1 MMNFGGFAG
10 GFSHGFNNGV
20 SMAKTIRDV
29 IKDRKL
35 QDLREQ
41 GMAEAEAQRAK
52 SVQDM
57 VKENG
62 VGEQPDSGPVDTST
76 PKVEMPEVATATP
89 VRTGTVETQSLPSL
103 PPGVGA
109 SSEGSQGE
117 AEATANMKKPA
128 VVQPT
133 PNASQQ
139 PQAAAATPQAVAAEG
154 VKVKPNGK
162 FSVNGKSYDTRD
174 QAMAAAEKSAPSST
188 DLFMKNTVPKL
199 AAQYVVNGDPEKA
212 KAWTDYAESVNG
224 KRAIKDWAAAYSAPD
239 FDTAATRFGKYYT
252 DHIDDGVDYTGHR
265 MLTKADGSQ
274 VAVVALK
281 DKATGATTEM
291 ELTREKMLAMG
302 GANNPQKLF
311 ESEQAKQ
318 AAEASQKAK
327 IGEKVFESKLRMGE
341 KGYELDRKDQG
352 EAKKAEYAKDL
363 EHTKGQQKLSEIS
376 LNGQYKLD
384 VARLKSTLGEDGADA
399 YKKATSPEERAA
411 IIRSNHKDD
420 TKFQKM
426 TPDEQDSFIQREIEA
441 NQKIGKNIRSGSASS
456 ENPASP
462 AKTTSPS
469 APVYAR
475 DKTTGQIFEL
485 RDGKKIPVG
494 SPAKPAQPG
503 PSGGLPAK
511 SDATGSW

>member
-1 MMNFGGFAG
+1 MGFDFGAFAG
-10 GFSHGFNNGV
+10 GLGTGV
-20 SMAKTIRDV
+20 
-29 IKDRKL
+29 DRGMKL
-35 QDLREQ
+35 VDSIDDMQRKVRIQKLREE
-41 GMAEAEAQRAK
+41 GMAEAESQRAN
-52 SVQDM
+52 SVQGM
-57 VKENG
+57 VKESG
-62 VGEQPDSGPVDTST
+62 VASGQPTSGPIETAS
-76 PKVEMPEVATATP
+76 PAVASSTP
-89 VRTGTVETQSLPSL
+89 VRQAPPSGTPLP
-103 PPGVGA
+103 PAQPMPGVGA
-109 SSEGSQGE
+109 SAEGAQGE
-117 AEATANMKKPA
+117 AEAASVMQAPKVD

-133 PNASQQ
+133 PQVI
-139 PQAAAATPQAVAAEG
+139 ATTGVAA
-154 VKVKPNGK
+154 KPNGK
-162 FSVNGKSYDTRD
+162 FTVNGKSYDTRE
-174 QAMAAAEKSAPSST
+174 QAMAAAEKAAPSAQ
-188 DLFMKNTVPKL
+188 DFFMKNAVPKI
-199 AAQYVVNGDPEKA
+199 AAEYMVQGDPAKA
-212 KAWTDYAESVNG
+212 KAWQDFSESHNG

-311 ESEQAKQ
+311 ENEQAKQ
-318 AAEASQKAK
+318 AAESSQKAK
-327 IGEKVFESKLRMGE
+327 IGEKVFESKLRIGE
-341 KGYELDRKDQG
+341 KAYELDRKDQG

-384 VARLKSTLGEDGADA
+384 AARLKSTLGEDGADA

-441 NQKIGKNIRSGSASS
+441 NQKIGKNIRSGSSSS
-456 ENPASP
+456 ENPTSAKNP
-462 AKTTSPS
+462 AP
-469 APVYAR
+469 AADIVYAR
-475 DKTTGQIFEL
+475 DKTTGQVYKLEN
-485 RDGKKIPVG
+485 GKKIPVG
-494 SPAKPAQPG
+494 VPTKPAQPG
-503 PSGGLPAK
+503 PTGGLPAK
-511 SDATGSW
+511 AGATGAW